1 MKYGSVLTA
10 ASLWTNIITS
20 GELVGSNLDKNDELE
35 GEWEIVTREPVCVH
49 TDPPP
54 VT

>member
-1 MKYGSVLTA
+1 LE
-10 ASLWTNIITS
+10 TNIITS
-20 GELVGSNLDKNDELE
+20 GELVGSNLDKNDELR
-35 GEWEIVTREPVCVH
+35 GEWEIVTRQAVFVS